1 MYMNNSF
8 CGYAIHI
15 FQFVAYII
23 VMAFKSLIVNMSKG
37 KKVLKLNMYTILHI
51 MYLIT
56 AREVNSEIYF
66 PKG

>member
-1 MYMNNSF
+1 MCF
-8 CGYAIHI
+8 E
-15 FQFVAYII
+15 FQHGLADI
-23 VMAFKSLIVNMSKG
+23 S
-37 KKVLKLNMYTILHI
+37 